1 MRSLI
6 YLSVHPRV
14 RVAFLL
20 FALGAAAAT
29 RASPPDMLFT
39 RLGADQGL
47 SHGAVRAIVQDA
59 DGFMWVGTED
69 GMDRYDG
76 YELRHFFHQRG
87 VPGSLPAGWISA
99 MASDHTGR
107 LWIGSVGSG
116 VVAGIVL
123 TLALSKVMSHW
134 ATDSA
139 SSFNP
144 LVIIGAT
151 LILAAVAALACAL
164 PARRAA
170 EVDPMKA
177 IRYE

>member
-1 MRSLI
+1 MKLRSSMLI
-6 YLSVHPRV
+6 SSLASTAMQFAFAQSATMTIPKTVEAGQGFT
-14 RVAFLL
+14 VA
-20 FALGAAAAT
+20 
-29 RASPPDMLFT
+29 
-39 RLGADQGL
+39 
-47 SHGAVRAIVQDA
+47 
-59 DGFMWVGTED
+59 
-69 GMDRYDG
+69 
-76 YELRHFFHQRG
+76 
-87 VPGSLPAGWISA
+87 
-99 MASDHTGR
+99 
-107 LWIGSVGSG
+107 SVGSG